1 MISPVARRLRFGTDT
16 ITDVSEPHFSHLIV
30 NLWFFITT
38 SKRSSP
44 RIVTNDTGAGGFVKS
59 LTVTDFRAFK
69 HVSATPCHFQIFHK
83 FIITYLIQ
91 TEMHRTLHVLFL
103 LHTFAL
109 LLLYD
114 LRTQKKRVVHSWQP
128 KDGACKLLDISY
140 YYA

>member
-59 LTVTDFRAFK
+59 LTVTNFRPFK
-69 HVSATPCHFQIFHK
+69 YISAVPSQFYVLHK
-83 FIITYLIQ
+83 FIIAYLSLV
-91 TEMHRTLHVLFL
+91 EMHQILPVLLRLH
-103 LHTFAL
+103 
-109 LLLYD
+109 
-114 LRTQKKRVVHSWQP
+114 
-128 KDGACKLLDISY
+128 IS
-140 YYA
+140 A